1 MNAARRCAAKVGFPP
16 FGLPGIVCHRNGRR
30 TMATDGRIR
39 CADLLRIPRVVVEES
54 PNAFV
59 SFSISPLSLQD
70 AFREISTSLQSKA
83 QTSDRRSPANS

>member
-1 MNAARRCAAKVGFPP
+1 MNVARRCAAKVVSLP
-16 FGLPGIVCHRNGRR
+16 FGRPGIVCHRNGRR

-39 CADLLRIPRVVVEES
+39 RADLLRIPRVVVEES

-59 SFSISPLSLQD
+59 SSWISPLSLQD
-70 AFREISTSLQSKA
+70 VFRRFPPHPQSKA